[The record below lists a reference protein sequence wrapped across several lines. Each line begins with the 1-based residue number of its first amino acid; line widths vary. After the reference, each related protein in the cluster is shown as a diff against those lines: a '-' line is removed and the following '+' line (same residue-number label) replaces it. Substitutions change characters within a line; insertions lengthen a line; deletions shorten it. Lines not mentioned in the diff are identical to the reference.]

1 MKGTYQLVL
10 QFRGDSLDDYD
21 AMIRLEDDLIA
32 ELQGVAEVDGHDMGS
47 GEANIFILTSD
58 PRGILERA
66 KPVLKRRKCLEIMS
80 AGYRTV
86 GGENYTMI
94 WPEGSSDAFRIA

>member
-58 PRGILERA
+58 PRRTLERA
-66 KPVLKRRKCLEIMS
+66 KPVLKRRKC
-80 AGYRTV
+80 
-86 GGENYTMI
+86 
-94 WPEGSSDAFRIA
+94 FRDCSVSRG

>member
-21 AMIRLEDDLIA
+21 TMIGFEDDLIA
-32 ELQGVAEVDGHDMGS
+32 ELKGVAKVDGQDMGS

-58 PRGILERA
+58 PRGTLERA
-66 KPVLKRRKCLEIMS
+66 KSVLKRRKRLETTI
-80 AGYRTV
+80 AAYRPAD
-86 GGENYTMI
+86 GENYTII
-94 WPEGSSDAFRIA
+94 WPEGSTAAFRIA

>member
-1 MKGTYQLVL
+1 MKERYQLVL

-32 ELQGVAEVDGHDMGS
+32 ELQGVAEVDGHDMDS
-47 GEANIFILTSD
+47 GQANIFILTSD

-66 KPVLKRRKCLEIMS
+66 KPVLKGRKCLEIMT
-80 AGYRTV
+80 AAYRTV
-86 GGENYTMI
+86 DGENYTMI
-94 WPEGSSDAFRIA
+94 WPEGSTDEFRVA